1 MGKTENKKIIKS
13 HSNVEHWLF
22 LCCFFG
28 HTWNW
33 RIVYFSQFWCISL
46 LCFNRMVWLSWLNDC
61 YWPRITHFPA
71 FVFANKA
78 KTKVINNPVQIQPKC
93 IRERIAQNISHD
105 WRSNNWAFDISL
117 LVHKAMPRN
126 HSEKTYFSFL
136 LNYKLSRY
144 AQHDNFKKKF

>member
-1 MGKTENKKIIKS
+1 MLNIG
-13 HSNVEHWLF
+13 
-22 LCCFFG
+22 
-28 HTWNW
+28 
-33 RIVYFSQFWCISL
+33 YFCVAFSDILEIGVNCSQFWCISL
-46 LCFNRMVWLSWLNDC
+46 FCFNRMVWLSWLNDC

-136 LNYKLSRY
+136 LNYKFLNYRVMLNTITLKKNSKT
-144 AQHDNFKKKF
+144 NFENFFL